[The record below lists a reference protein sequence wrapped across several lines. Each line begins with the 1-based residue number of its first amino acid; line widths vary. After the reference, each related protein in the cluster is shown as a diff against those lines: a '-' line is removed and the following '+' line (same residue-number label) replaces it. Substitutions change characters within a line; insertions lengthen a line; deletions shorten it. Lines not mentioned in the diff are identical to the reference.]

1 MTATVKKARISDMA
15 RIKGIDVSHWQG
27 SINWAKVKA
36 ADIKFAIIKAGGSDD
51 DFYTDS
57 KWEANY
63 KGAKAA
69 GIPVGAYYFVGKDC
83 VTAAAGK
90 ADAERFIKILKG
102 KQLEYPVYMDNEA
115 QPASAKAGIT
125 EAVIAFCETMEAA
138 GYFVGIYG
146 SAVSGF
152 KERMDDSK
160 LTAYAHWVAQY
171 ASKCSY
177 SGSYGIWQYSS
188 KGSVDGISGN
198 VDMDYAYVDYPTTIK
213 NGGFNGYSKSTAA
226 ESTPTA
232 STSSDREKVVAQAQ
246 AWIGKKESD
255 GSHKEII
262 DVYNSHKPLA
272 RGYAV
277 KYTDAWCATF
287 VSAVSIKCGLTK
299 IIPTECGCGQMVI
312 LFITL
317 KEWVEDDTYVPSPG
331 DLIFYDWQ
339 DSGSGDNTGWP
350 DHVGI
355 VEKVSGKTITVIEGN
370 KSNAV
375 GRRTLQVGSK
385 YIRGYGVPKYSS
397 TSGSGS
403 TTPTKTVSELAQE
416 VIDGKWG
423 NGDARKKA
431 LTAAGYDYSAVQ
443 AKVNEILKKETTS
456 TAVYYT
462 MKSGDTLSAIARKY
476 GTSVSAIQKLN
487 PTLIKN
493 VNLIITGWKI
503 RVK

>member
-1 MTATVKKARISDMA
+1 MTEQKVRKNKMA
-15 RIKGIDVSHWQG
+15 VKGIDVSRWQG
-27 SINWAKVKA
+27 TIDWAKVKA
-36 ADIKFAIIKAGGSDD
+36 AGIGFAIIKAGGSDAG
-51 DFYTDS
+51 FYTDS

-69 GIPVGAYYFVGKDC
+69 GIPIGAYYFVGKDC

-90 ADAERFIKILKG
+90 ADAERFLQILKG

-115 QPASAKAGIT
+115 QPASAKTGIT
-125 EAVIAFCETMEAA
+125 EAAIAFCEMMEDV

-160 LTAYAHWVAQY
+160 LTPYARWVAQY

-177 SGSYGIWQYSS
+177 KGDYGIWQYSS

-198 VDMDYAYVDYPTTIK
+198 VDLDYGYIDYPSIIK
-213 NGGFNGYSKSTAA
+213 SGGFNGYTK
-226 ESTPTA
+226 ESTPA
-232 STSSDREKVVAQAQ
+232 PAASSDRDRIVAQAR
-246 AWIGKKESD
+246 AWLDRKESD

-277 KYTDAWCATF
+277 TYTDAWCATF
-287 VSAVSIKCGLTK
+287 VSAVAIKCSLTD
-299 IIPTECGCGQMVI
+299 ILPTECGCGQMIV
-312 LFITL
+312 LFQ
-317 KEWVEDDTYVPSPG
+317 KFGEWIENDAYVPSPG
-331 DLIFYDWQ
+331 DVIFYDWQ
-339 DSGSGDNTGWP
+339 DSDSGDNTGWP

-355 VEKVSGKTITVIEGN
+355 VETVSGSTITVIEGN
-370 KSNAV
+370 KNDAV
-375 GRRTLQVGSK
+375 GRRTLQVNAK
-385 YIRGYGVPKYSS
+385 YIRGYGVPKYS
-397 TSGSGS
+397 GSAAP
-403 TTPTKTVSELAQE
+403 TPVAPTKNVDELAQE
-416 VIDGKWG
+416 VLDGKWG
-423 NGDARKKA
+423 NGTDRKNL
-431 LTAAGYDYSAVQ
+431 LTVAGYDYSAVQ
-443 AKVNEILKKETTS
+443 AKVNALVKKQEAS
-456 TAVYYT
+456 PVYYT
-462 MKSGDTLSAIARKY
+462 VKSGDTLSAIARKY

-493 VNLIITGWKI
+493 VNLILNGWMI

>member
-1 MTATVKKARISDMA
+1 M
-15 RIKGIDVSHWQG
+15 IKGIDVSHWQG
-27 SINWAKVKA
+27 TIDWNKVKA
-36 ADIKFAIIKAGGSDD
+36 AGIEFAIIKAGGSDAGT
-51 DFYTDS
+51 YTDS

-69 GIPVGAYYFVGKDC
+69 GIPIGAYFFVGKDC

-90 ADAERFIKILKG
+90 ADAERFIQILKG

-125 EAVIAFCETMEAA
+125 EATIAFCETMEAA

-160 LTAYAHWVAQY
+160 LTDYAHWVAQY

-177 SGSYGIWQYSS
+177 KGEYGIWQYSS
-188 KGSVDGISGN
+188 KGKVDGISGN
-198 VDMDYAYVDYPTTIK
+198 VDLDYGYIDYPSIIK
-213 NGGFNGYSKSTAA
+213 AGGFNGYTKENKPAPAA
-226 ESTPTA
+226 
-232 STSSDREKVVAQAQ
+232 SSERDQVIAQAR
-246 AWIGKKESD
+246 AWLGKNEAD

-262 DVYNSHKPLA
+262 DTYNSHKPLA
-272 RGYAV
+272 RGYKV

-287 VSAVSIKCGLTK
+287 VSAVSIKCGLTRL
-299 IIPTECGCGQMVI
+299 IPTECGCGQMI
-312 LFITL
+312 ELFQKL
-317 KEWVEDDTYVPSPG
+317 GAWNENDSYVPKLG
-331 DLIFYDWQ
+331 DIIFYDWQ

-355 VEKVSGKTITVIEGN
+355 VETVSGSTITVIEGN
-370 KSNAV
+370 KSDSV
-375 GRRTLQVGSK
+375 SRRTLKVGAK
-385 YIRGYGVPKYSS
+385 YIRGFGVPKYTESPEDS
-397 TSGSGS
+397 K
-403 TTPTKTVSELAQE
+403 PAPEPAPKKTVDELAKE

-423 NGDARKKA
+423 NGTDRKNR

-443 AKVNEILKKETTS
+443 AKVNELLKKPAS
-456 TAVYYT
+456 AAVWYT
-462 MKSGDTLSAIARKY
+462 VKSGDTLSAIARKY
-476 GTSVSAIQKLN
+476 GTSVVAIQKLN

>member
-1 MTATVKKARISDMA
+1 MA
-15 RIKGIDVSHWQG
+15 VKGIDVSRWQG
-27 SINWAKVKA
+27 TIDWAKVKA
-36 ADIKFAIIKAGGSDD
+36 AGIGFAIIKAGGSDAG
-51 DFYTDS
+51 FYTDS

-69 GIPVGAYYFVGKDC
+69 GIPIGAYYFVGKDC

-90 ADAERFIKILKG
+90 ADAERFLQILKG

-115 QPASAKAGIT
+115 QPASAKTGIT
-125 EAVIAFCETMEAA
+125 EAAIAFCEMMEDM

-160 LTAYAHWVAQY
+160 LTPYARWVAQY

-177 SGSYGIWQYSS
+177 KGDYGIWQYSS

-198 VDMDYAYVDYPTTIK
+198 VDLDYGYIDYPSIIK
-213 NGGFNGYSKSTAA
+213 SGGFNGYTK
-226 ESTPTA
+226 ESTPA
-232 STSSDREKVVAQAQ
+232 PAASSDRDRIVAQAR
-246 AWIGKKESD
+246 AWLDRKESD

-277 KYTDAWCATF
+277 TYTDAWCATF
-287 VSAVSIKCGLTK
+287 VSAVAIKCSLTD
-299 IIPTECGCGQMVI
+299 ILPTECGCGQMIV
-312 LFITL
+312 LFQ
-317 KEWVEDDTYVPSPG
+317 KFGEWIENDAYVPSPG
-331 DLIFYDWQ
+331 DVIFYDWQ
-339 DSGSGDNTGWP
+339 DSDSGDNTGWP

-355 VEKVSGKTITVIEGN
+355 VETVSGSTITVIEGN
-370 KSNAV
+370 KNDAV
-375 GRRTLQVGSK
+375 GRRTLQVNAK
-385 YIRGYGVPKYSS
+385 YIRGYGVPKYS
-397 TSGSGS
+397 GSAAP
-403 TTPTKTVSELAQE
+403 TPVAPTKNVDELAQE
-416 VIDGKWG
+416 VLDGKWG
-423 NGDARKKA
+423 NGTDRKNL
-431 LTAAGYDYSAVQ
+431 LTVAGYDYSAVQ
-443 AKVNEILKKETTS
+443 AKVNALVKKQEAS
-456 TAVYYT
+456 PVYYT
-462 MKSGDTLSAIARKY
+462 VKSGDTLSAIARKY

-493 VNLIITGWKI
+493 VNLILNGWMI

>member
-1 MTATVKKARISDMA
+1 MTR
-15 RIKGIDVSHWQG
+15 KGIDVSHWQG
-27 SINWAKVKA
+27 TIDWNKVKKA
-36 ADIKFAIIKAGGSDD
+36 GIEFAIIKAGGSDAG
-51 DFYTDS
+51 FYTDS

-69 GIPVGAYYFVGKDC
+69 GIPIGAYYFVGKDC

-90 ADAERFIKILKG
+90 ADAERFLQILKG

-125 EAVIAFCETMEAA
+125 EATIAFCETMEDA

-160 LTAYAHWVAQY
+160 LTPYAHWVAQY

-177 SGSYGIWQYSS
+177 KGNYGIWQYSS

-198 VDMDYAYVDYPTTIK
+198 VDMDHAYVDYPAIIQS
-213 NGGFNGYSKSTAA
+213 GGFNGFTKAASDDSKPAA
-226 ESTPTA
+226 AA
-232 STSSDREKVVAQAQ
+232 SNQRDQVISQARL
-246 AWIGKKESD
+246 WFGKKESD

-277 KYTDAWCATF
+277 TYTDAWCATF
-287 VSAVSIKCGLTK
+287 VSAVAIKCGLTD
-299 IIPTECGCGQMVI
+299 IIPTECGCGQMI
-312 LFITL
+312 ALFQKL
-317 KEWVEDDTYVPSPG
+317 GEWIENDAYVPSPG
-331 DLIFYDWQ
+331 DVIFYDWQ
-339 DSGSGDNTGWP
+339 DSSNGDNTGWP

-355 VEKVSGKTITVIEGN
+355 VETVSGSTITVIEGN

-375 GRRTLQVGSK
+375 GRRTLQVNGK

-397 TSGSGS
+397 GSS
-403 TTPTKTVSELAQE
+403 DSAPVTPAKTVDELAQE
-416 VIDGKWG
+416 VLDGKWG
-423 NGDARKKA
+423 NGTDRKER

-443 AKVNEILKKETTS
+443 AKVNALVKKQES
-456 TAVYYT
+456 TPVYYT
-462 MKSGDTLSAIARKY
+462 VKSGDTLSGIAKKY
-476 GTSVSAIQKLN
+476 STTVSAIQKLN

-493 VNLIITGWKI
+493 VNLILTGWKI

>member
-1 MTATVKKARISDMA
+1 MTR
-15 RIKGIDVSHWQG
+15 KGIDVSHWQG
-27 SINWAKVKA
+27 TIDWNKVKKA
-36 ADIKFAIIKAGGSDD
+36 GIEFAIIKAGGSDAG
-51 DFYTDS
+51 FYTDS

-69 GIPVGAYYFVGKDC
+69 GIPIGAYYFVGKDC

-90 ADAERFIKILKG
+90 ADAERFLQILKG

-125 EAVIAFCETMEAA
+125 EATIAFCETMEDA

-152 KERMDDSK
+152 KERMDDTK
-160 LTAYAHWVAQY
+160 LTPYAHWVAQY

-177 SGSYGIWQYSS
+177 KGDYGIWQYSS

-198 VDMDYAYVDYPTTIK
+198 VDMDYAYVDYPAIIQS
-213 NGGFNGYSKSTAA
+213 GGFNGYTKAASDDSKPATAA
-226 ESTPTA
+226 SNQR
-232 STSSDREKVVAQAQ
+232 DQIIAQARV
-246 AWIGKKESD
+246 WLGKKESD

-277 KYTDAWCATF
+277 TYMDAWCATF
-287 VSAVSIKCGLTK
+287 VSAVAIKCGLTN
-299 IIPTECGCGQMVI
+299 IIPTECGCGQMI
-312 LFITL
+312 ALFQKL
-317 KEWVEDDTYVPSPG
+317 GEWVENDAYIPSPG
-331 DLIFYDWQ
+331 DVIFYDWQ

-355 VEKVSGKTITVIEGN
+355 VEAVSGKTITIIEGN
-370 KSNAV
+370 KSDSV
-375 GRRTLQVGSK
+375 SRRTLQVNGK
-385 YIRGYGVPKYSS
+385 YIRGYGVPKFSS
-397 TSGSGS
+397 SSDES
-403 TTPTKTVSELAQE
+403 APFTPAKTVDELAKE
-416 VIDGKWG
+416 VLNGKWG
-423 NGDARKKA
+423 NGTDRKER

-443 AKVNEILKKETTS
+443 AKVNTLVKEQES
-456 TAVYYT
+456 TPVYYT
-462 MKSGDTLSAIARKY
+462 VKSGDTLSGIAKKY
-476 GTSVSAIQKLN
+476 GTTVSAIQKLN

-493 VNLIITGWKI
+493 VNLILTGWKI

>member
-1 MTATVKKARISDMA
+1 MA
-15 RIKGIDVSHWQG
+15 IKGIDVSHWQG
-27 SINWAKVKA
+27 TIDWTKVKA
-36 ADIKFAIIKAGGSDD
+36 AGIQFAIIKAGGSDAG
-51 DFYTDS
+51 FYTDS

-90 ADAERFIKILKG
+90 ADAERFIQILKG

-125 EAVIAFCETMEAA
+125 EATIEFCETMEAA
-138 GYFVGIYG
+138 GYYVGVYG
-146 SAVSGF
+146 STYSGF

-160 LTAYAHWVAQY
+160 LTAYSHWVAQY
-171 ASKCSY
+171 ADKCTY
-177 SGSYGIWQYSS
+177 TGNYGIWQYSS
-188 KGSVDGISGN
+188 KGSISGISGN
-198 VDMDYAYVDYPTTIK
+198 VDMDLAYQDFPTIIK
-213 NGGFNGYSKSTAA
+213 NGGFNGFKKA
-226 ESTPTA
+226 TPA
-232 STSSDREKVVAQAQ
+232 PATSGQRDQVVAQAQ

-287 VSAVSIKCGLTK
+287 VSAVAIKCGVTNIL
-299 IIPTECGCGQMVI
+299 PTECGCGQMI
-312 LFITL
+312 QLFQKL
-317 KEWVEDDTYVPSPG
+317 CEWIENDAYIPSPG
-331 DLIFYDWQ
+331 DVIFYDWQ

-355 VEKVSGKTITVIEGN
+355 VEKVTKNTITVIEGN
-370 KSNAV
+370 CSNSV
-375 GRRTLQVGSK
+375 KRRKIQVNGQ
-385 YIRGYGVPKYSS
+385 YIRGYGIPKYSAS
-397 TSGSGS
+397 QETIPAPKPAPS
-403 TTPTKTVSELAQE
+403 KTIDELAKE

-423 NGDARKKA
+423 NGVDRKKA
-431 LTAAGYDYSAVQ
+431 LTDAGYDYFAVQ
-443 AKVNEILKKETTS
+443 ARVNELLKKNE
-456 TAVYYT
+456 AVYYT
-462 MKSGDTLSAIARKY
+462 VRSGDTLYGIARKY
-476 GTSVSAIQKLN
+476 GTTVSAIQQLN
-487 PTLIKN
+487 SSLIKN
-493 VNLIITGWKI
+493 INLIITGWKI

>member
-1 MTATVKKARISDMA
+1 MTR
-15 RIKGIDVSHWQG
+15 KGIDVSHWQRT
-27 SINWAKVKA
+27 IDWNKVKKA
-36 ADIKFAIIKAGGSDD
+36 GIEFAIIKAGGSDAG
-51 DFYTDS
+51 FYTDS

-69 GIPVGAYYFVGKDC
+69 GIPIGAYYFVGKDC

-90 ADAERFIKILKG
+90 ADAERFLQILKG

-115 QPASAKAGIT
+115 QSASAKAGIT
-125 EAVIAFCETMEAA
+125 EATIAFCETMEDA

-152 KERMDDSK
+152 KERMDDTK
-160 LTAYAHWVAQY
+160 LTPYAHWVAQY

-177 SGSYGIWQYSS
+177 KGDYGIWQYSS

-198 VDMDYAYVDYPTTIK
+198 VDMDYAYVDYPAIIRS
-213 NGGFNGYSKSTAA
+213 GGFNGYTKAASDDSKPAA
-226 ESTPTA
+226 AA
-232 STSSDREKVVAQAQ
+232 SNQRDQVISQAK
-246 AWIGKKESD
+246 AWLGKKESD

-272 RGYAV
+272 RGYSV
-277 KYTDAWCATF
+277 TYTDAWCATF
-287 VSAVSIKCGLTK
+287 VSAVAIKCGLTD
-299 IIPTECGCGQMVI
+299 IIPTECGCGQMI
-312 LFITL
+312 ALFQKL
-317 KEWVEDDTYVPSPG
+317 GEWIENDAYVPSPG
-331 DLIFYDWQ
+331 DVIFYDWQ

-355 VEKVSGKTITVIEGN
+355 VETVSGSTITVIEGN
-370 KSNAV
+370 RINAV
-375 GRRTLQVGSK
+375 GKRTLQVNGK

-397 TSGSGS
+397 GSSGSAPV
-403 TTPTKTVSELAQE
+403 TPTKTVDELAQE
-416 VIDGKWG
+416 VLDGKWG
-423 NGDARKKA
+423 NGADRKER

-443 AKVNEILKKETTS
+443 AKVNALVKKQES
-456 TAVYYT
+456 TPAYYT
-462 MKSGDTLSAIARKY
+462 VKSSDTLSGIAKKY
-476 GTSVSAIQKLN
+476 GTTVSAIQKLN

-493 VNLIITGWKI
+493 VNLILTGWKI

>member
-1 MTATVKKARISDMA
+1 MA
-15 RIKGIDVSHWQG
+15 RTKGIDVSHWQG
-27 SINWAKVKA
+27 TIDWNKVKA
-36 ADIKFAIIKAGGSDD
+36 AGIQFAIIKAGGSDAGT
-51 DFYTDS
+51 YTDS

-69 GIPVGAYYFVGKDC
+69 GIPIGAYYFVGKDC

-90 ADAERFIKILKG
+90 ADAERFIQILKG

-125 EAVIAFCETMEAA
+125 EATIAFCETMEAA

-160 LTAYAHWVAQY
+160 LTDYAHWVAQY

-177 SGSYGIWQYSS
+177 KGNYGIWQYSS
-188 KGSVDGISGN
+188 KGKVDGISGN
-198 VDMDYAYVDYPTTIK
+198 VDLDYGYIDYPSIIK
-213 NGGFNGYSKSTAA
+213 AGGFNGYTKENKPA
-226 ESTPTA
+226 PVV
-232 STSSDREKVVAQAQ
+232 SSQRDSILAQAR
-246 AWIGKKESD
+246 AWLGKKESD
-255 GSHKEII
+255 GSHREII

-272 RGYAV
+272 RGYKV

-287 VSAVSIKCGLTK
+287 VSAVSIKCGLTG
-299 IIPTECGCGQMVI
+299 IIPTECGCGQMI
-312 LFITL
+312 ELFKKLGAWNENDAYIP
-317 KEWVEDDTYVPSPG
+317 KPG
-331 DLIFYDWQ
+331 DIIFYDWQ

-355 VEKVSGKTITVIEGN
+355 VEAVSRSAITVIEGN
-370 KSNAV
+370 KSDAV
-375 GRRTLQVGSK
+375 SRRTLQVDGK
-385 YIRGYGVPKYSS
+385 YIRGYGVPKYAE
-397 TSGSGS
+397 GSGNS
-403 TTPTKTVSELAQE
+403 TPTPEPAPKKTVDELAKE
-416 VIDGKWG
+416 VIDGLWG
-423 NGDARKKA
+423 NGAERKNR
-431 LTAAGYDYSAVQ
+431 LTAAGYDYATVQ
-443 AKVNEILKKETTS
+443 AKVNELLKKS
-456 TAVYYT
+456 ASAAVWYT
-462 MKSGDTLSAIARKY
+462 VKSGDTLSAIARKY
-476 GTSVSAIQKLN
+476 GTSVAAIQKLN